1 MSRVCCLMML
11 HACLY
16 PTRLGMFSFHLVK
29 YLVYC
34 LYKYL
39 FFPSLASCGV
49 SLLLLGSSSFIM
61 MCVGVFSCVLFEVHC
76 AFWICGFIFF
86 IKLGMASVIIS
97 LNIYPI
103 PALNSL
109 LSHRSLRCRSVLFCF
124 VLFLPTPSFNLD
136 GSYCFLFEFTHLL

>member
-1 MSRVCCLMML
+1 MLCLMML

-97 LNIYPI
+97 LNKYY
-103 PALNSL
+103 ASL
-109 LSHRSLRCRSVLFCF
+109 SISSTSGILIILISAILTELDISHTIASFLKYLYYLSFSTCII
-124 VLFLPTPSFNLD
+124 
-136 GSYCFLFEFTHLL
+136 